1 MRDRSKVPAAYLAV
15 SWYFASTQPGFIFPL
30 ESGPDS
36 PHIVKCR
43 IMMTHQKLS
52 VSATLYSAI
61 ILQTDTRHAF
71 HDGVSDRA
79 AHLFEIDI
87 PPSGAKSF
95 RVSPTFTDLRRKTQ
109 LLGDE
114 RTFLSLR

>member
-1 MRDRSKVPAAYLAV
+1 MRDRSKVPGAYLAV
-15 SWYFASTQPGFIFPL
+15 SWYFASTQPGFLFPL

-43 IMMTHQKLS
+43 IMMAHQKLS

-61 ILQTDTRHAF
+61 ILQTDTSHAF

-87 PPSGAKSF
+87 HPFGCQIISRFANVHGFKA
-95 RVSPTFTDLRRKTQ
+95 
-109 LLGDE
+109 
-114 RTFLSLR
+114 